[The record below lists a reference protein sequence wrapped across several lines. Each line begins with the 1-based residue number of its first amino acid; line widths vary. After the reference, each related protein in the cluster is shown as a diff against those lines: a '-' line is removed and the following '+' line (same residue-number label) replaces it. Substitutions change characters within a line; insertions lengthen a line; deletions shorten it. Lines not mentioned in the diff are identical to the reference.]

1 MERGRGRLMNRRQ
14 WAMVFLIMIVLVFVY
29 WCMTIDVYAS
39 EPTPDP
45 TEEPTPELTPTPS
58 PTLSPSPSVSPSTEP
73 STAPDD
79 DPEPVE
85 ASDYTAV
92 LEEIRDTQYY
102 MLYAMVAILAI
113 LLITIFVTGIDRR

>member
-1 MERGRGRLMNRRQ
+1 MNRRQ

-29 WCMTIDVYAS
+29 WCMTTDAYAS

-45 TEEPTPELTPTPS
+45 TEEPTPEPTPTPS
-58 PTLSPSPSVSPSTEP
+58 STLSPSPSVSPSAEP
-73 STAPDD
+73 SQAQDN

-85 ASDYTAV
+85 TSDYTAV

-102 MLYAMVAILAI
+102 MLYGIVVIAAI
-113 LLITIFVTGIDRR
+113 LLIMIFVTGIDRR